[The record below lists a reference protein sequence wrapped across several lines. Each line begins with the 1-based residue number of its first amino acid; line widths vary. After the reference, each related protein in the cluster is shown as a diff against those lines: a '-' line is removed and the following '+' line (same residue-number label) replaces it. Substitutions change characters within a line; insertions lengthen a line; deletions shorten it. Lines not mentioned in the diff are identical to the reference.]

1 MTLWDIL
8 HLVAILLS
16 ILATVGVLRNPL
28 RTLLNT
34 LAGTS
39 YAAGAVAAFLLD
51 SWWPLLAGWVLS
63 LTLQAIMTRRMA
75 QGRYNEKINAHRAAR
90 GLHSIADSNGKAEL

>member
-16 ILATVGVLRNPL
+16 VLAAVGVLRNPL

-39 YAAGAVAAFLLD
+39 YAAGAVAAFVQD

-63 LTLQAIMTRRMA
+63 LALQAVMARRVA
-75 QGRYNEKINAHRAAR
+75 QGHYNERINAGRAAR
-90 GLHSIADSNGKAEL
+90 GLHSIADSNARDEH